1 MLVSLGVLLV
11 AAVVVGFVT
20 SALRIWIDRV
30 FFVIILLTLGHLPIR
45 EAIALNLMVLLFA
58 SLSHG
63 LVRREGWLWG
73 AFARFPSW
81 EGWAAILSGLAGGA
95 LGHEYGLALSPKFLL
110 LLLGLY
116 AIAMALRLVFVKPVE
131 GRPTPEHPGWIVP
144 VAFGA
149 GALTGLVSAGGKP
162 LAIPLYNW
170 ALGHR
175 LPVAYAIATFGTIGA
190 ALGAVL
196 AHQALKGYS
205 GAEVMTAIYAWAG
218 ISIVAWLTDRVWSP
232 KLMKVTALLVAL
244 VLFLVGLK
252 FVVAAF

>member
-1 MLVSLGVLLV
+1 MLVSLGVLLI
-11 AAVVVGFVT
+11 AALVVGFVT

-30 FFVIILLTLGHLPIR
+30 FFVIILLTLGHLPVQ
-45 EAIALNLMVLLFA
+45 EAIALNLMVLFFA

-81 EGWAAILSGLAGGA
+81 EGWAALLSGLAGGV
-95 LGHEYGLALSPKFLL
+95 LGRYYGLALPAKVLL
-110 LLLGLY
+110 FLLGLY
-116 AIAMALRLVFVKPVE
+116 AIAMALRLVLVKPVE

-144 VAFGA
+144 IAFGA
-149 GALTGLVSAGGKP
+149 GTLTGLVSAGGKP
-162 LAIPLYNW
+162 FAIPLYNW
-170 ALGHR
+170 ALGHK

-190 ALGAVL
+190 TLGAVL
-196 AHQALKGYS
+196 THQALKGYS
-205 GAEVMTAIYAWAG
+205 SAEVLTSILAWAG
-218 ISIVAWLTDRVWSP
+218 ISIVAWLTDRIWSP
-232 KLMKVTALLVAL
+232 KLMKITALLVAL